1 MLLGYDGLQTEG
13 ERMGERDMLDA
24 LKALRSAGAGLP
36 ILGLALTHAWIL
48 APFLSGSF
56 FYICFHAG
64 FGCTLLACAALYAKR
79 PQGSRLAGAMPWLAA
94 TLMCL
99 GTAAVFISGSRENLE
114 GVCGVAGGIGSAYCF
129 VRWFEVFCRFTPKI
143 AVDATLLAF
152 ALSACVR
159 LLLVVCQALVP
170 SVLLGVLAL
179 LPFCS
184 AGALTVCRCSKH
196 AGVAATDNA
205 STERGPV
212 GGAAAGSGR
221 LESPALSP
229 LSRDAIPGG
238 LLPIACELL
247 AYGLVFG
254 VLRNGISEWYL
265 AAPSML
271 LGHCL
276 RIVLPLLLFWW
287 LQARSTREGASPTLR
302 VAALA
307 VPVALLAIVF
317 LAGLA
322 QSAVSAIVLAARSFV
337 SVLIY
342 VRLFDVV
349 HRAGGHPCAVY
360 GTGRALYEAG
370 LVCGLLTY
378 NALLAHMETAA
389 IPLNVTYFL
398 VSSVL
403 LVMLGSFMSTMRLP
417 MFQVEQQ
424 AMVDP
429 PVQTLTL
436 DEACERLARQRDLSE
451 REHEV
456 MRLTCL
462 GYTKRRA
469 AEMLCLSE
477 DTVRYHTKSLYR
489 KLGVHS
495 RQDLLDL
502 LGIK

>member
-24 LKALRSAGAGLP
+24 LKALRSAGVGLP

-64 FGCTLLACAALYAKR
+64 FGCTLLACAVLYAKR
-79 PQGSRLAGAMPWLAA
+79 PQGSHLARAMPWLAA

-99 GTAAVFISGSRENLE
+99 GTAAVFVSGSRENLE
-114 GVCGVAGGIGSAYCF
+114 GICGVAGGIGSAYCF
-129 VRWFEVFCRFTPKI
+129 VRWFEVFCRFTPKV

-170 SVLLGVLAL
+170 SVLVAVLVL

-184 AGALTVCRCSKH
+184 AGALTACRRDKCVGAALVDK
-196 AGVAATDNA
+196 ALMERERVKVAAPGGDRA
-205 STERGPV
+205 SG
-212 GGAAAGSGR
+212 
-221 LESPALSP
+221 PALSP

-238 LLPIACELL
+238 FLPIACELL

-287 LQARSTREGASPTLR
+287 LQVRSTREGASPTLR
-302 VAALA
+302 VATLA

-322 QSAVSAIVLAARSFV
+322 QSAVSAIVLAARAS
-337 SVLIY
+337 SRSSSMSACSMLCTEPADIR
-342 VRLFDVV
+342 VR
-349 HRAGGHPCAVY
+349 Y
-360 GTGRALYEAG
+360 TGRA
-370 LVCGLLTY
+370 VRC
-378 NALLAHMETAA
+378 
-389 IPLNVTYFL
+389 
-398 VSSVL
+398 
-403 LVMLGSFMSTMRLP
+403 MRLAWYAVCSYTMP
-417 MFQVEQQ
+417 CSRTWKR
-424 AMVDP
+424 P
-429 PVQTLTL
+429 PFRST
-436 DEACERLARQRDLSE
+436 
-451 REHEV
+451 
-456 MRLTCL
+456 
-462 GYTKRRA
+462 
-469 AEMLCLSE
+469 
-477 DTVRYHTKSLYR
+477 
-489 KLGVHS
+489 
-495 RQDLLDL
+495 
-502 LGIK
+502 

>member
-1 MLLGYDGLQTEG
+1 
-13 ERMGERDMLDA
+13 MGERDMLDA

-64 FGCTLLACAALYAKR
+64 FGCTLLACAVLYARR
-79 PQGSRLAGAMPWLAA
+79 PRGSRLAGAMPWLAA

-99 GTAAVFISGSRENLE
+99 GTAAVFVSGSRGNLE

-129 VRWFEVFCRFTPKI
+129 VRWFEVFCRFTPKV

-170 SVLLGVLAL
+170 SVLVVVLVL

-184 AGALTVCRCSKH
+184 AGALTACRRDGCV
-196 AGVAATDNA
+196 GAALVDNA
-205 STERGPV
+205 SMGRSPK
-212 GGAAAGSGR
+212 GAAADGDRAGG
-221 LESPALSP
+221 PALSP

-307 VPVALLAIVF
+307 VPVALFAIVF

-349 HRAGGHPCAVY
+349 RRAGGHPCAVY
-360 GTGRALYEAG
+360 GTGRALYEVG
-370 LVCGLLTY
+370 LVCGLLMY
-378 NALLAHMETAA
+378 NALLARTGTAA

-403 LVMLGSFMSTMRLP
+403 LVMLGGFMSTTRLP
-417 MFQVEQQ
+417 MFRVEQQ
-424 AMVDP
+424 AMADP

-436 DEACERLARQRDLSE
+436 DEACERLARQHDLSE

-469 AEMLCLSE
+469 AEVLCLSE

>member
-1 MLLGYDGLQTEG
+1 MQLGYDGLQTG
-13 ERMGERDMLDA
+13 VERMGERDMLDA

-64 FGCTLLACAALYAKR
+64 FGCTLLACAVLYARR
-79 PQGSRLAGAMPWLAA
+79 PRGSRLAGAMPWLAA

-99 GTAAVFISGSRENLE
+99 GTAAVFVSGSRGNLE

-129 VRWFEVFCRFTPKI
+129 VRWFEVFCRFTPKV

-170 SVLLGVLAL
+170 SVLVVVLVL

-184 AGALTVCRCSKH
+184 AGALTACRRDGCV
-196 AGVAATDNA
+196 GAALVDNA
-205 STERGPV
+205 SVGRGPE
-212 GGAAAGSGR
+212 GAAADGDRAGG
-221 LESPALSP
+221 PALSP

-307 VPVALLAIVF
+307 VPVALFAIVF
-317 LAGLA
+317 LGAWRKAPCRLSCL
-322 QSAVSAIVLAARSFV
+322 QRAASSRSLSMFACSMSCAEPV
-337 SVLIY
+337 GI
-342 VRLFDVV
+342 
-349 HRAGGHPCAVY
+349 RALC
-360 GTGRALYEAG
+360 TGRAVRCMRPAWYA
-370 LVCGLLTY
+370 VCLC
-378 NALLAHMETAA
+378 
-389 IPLNVTYFL
+389 
-398 VSSVL
+398 
-403 LVMLGSFMSTMRLP
+403 TMPCLRAR
-417 MFQVEQQ
+417 ER
-424 AMVDP
+424 P
-429 PVQTLTL
+429 P
-436 DEACERLARQRDLSE
+436 
-451 REHEV
+451 
-456 MRLTCL
+456 
-462 GYTKRRA
+462 
-469 AEMLCLSE
+469 
-477 DTVRYHTKSLYR
+477 
-489 KLGVHS
+489 S
-495 RQDLLDL
+495 RSM
-502 LGIK
+502 